1 VPTVAVVSDVHGRA
15 ADLVSAGEG
24 VDALLCLGDLID
36 FVDYDDPS
44 GGILGRLFGAE
55 AVGHFVGLR
64 TQRRFDEARDFSRG
78 LWDGIDE
85 PREVVIRRVVDEQ
98 YTELFGA
105 FAEVVA
111 RGVPVYLTYGN
122 VDLPQLFPDH
132 ATDGVTV
139 LDGQVVDIGG
149 VSFGF
154 VGGGL
159 PTPMRTPMEIPED
172 EYAAKVDAVA
182 GCDVLCSH
190 LPPHVP
196 MMVYDTRAGRYE
208 RGSVAVLAAIG
219 RWRPRLVLSGH
230 VHNPL
235 VPEMWF
241 GPTRALNVGHF
252 RARGTPTVLTVSA

>member
-1 VPTVAVVSDVHGRA
+1 MVRVAVVSDVHGRA
-15 ADLVSAGEG
+15 ADLVPAGEG

-55 AVGHFVGLR
+55 SVAQFLALR
-64 TQRRFDEARDFSRG
+64 TQRRFDEARTFSAG
-78 LWDGIDE
+78 LWESLRE

-98 YTELFGA
+98 YTELFAA
-105 FAEVVA
+105 FGKVA
-111 RGVPVYLTYGN
+111 ASGVPVYLTYGN
-122 VDLPQLFPDH
+122 VDLPQLIPDH

-139 LDGQVVDIGG
+139 VDGHVVDIGG
-149 VSFGF
+149 VPFGF

-159 PTPMRTPMEIPED
+159 PTPMRTPMEISED

-208 RGSVAVLAAIG
+208 RGSAAVLDAIG
-219 RWRPRLVLSGH
+219 RWKPRFALSGH

-241 GPTRALNVGHF
+241 GHTRVINVGHF
-252 RARGTPTVLTVSA
+252 RGRGTPTVLDISA